1 MAVGWK
7 ITRQIPIFP
16 PHSAP
21 SALHASL
28 KPKDQP
34 RSLVGIVLALKGCAF
49 PYRSPRGP
57 LQQGGTA
64 GTKRLICG
72 AYHGFST
79 PPALQASLNA
89 RRGALATRRN
99 GWDKTADMRSI
110 SWLFRTSG
118 FASELEAGGPAML
131 PHRDCARPEGLR
143 IPVALAAGPL
153 QQGGTAGTKRLI
165 CGAYHG
171 FSTPP
176 ALQASLKKKSRI
188 PKECSR
194 FFRCGEIG
202 IRTRDTIL
210 SYTRFPGV
218 PLKPLEHLS

>member
-7 ITRQIPIFP
+7 IIRQIPIFP

-21 SALHASL
+21 SALQASL
-28 KPKDQP
+28 KPKDLP
-34 RSLVGIVLALKGCAF
+34 RSPIGIVLAA
-49 PYRSPRGP
+49 GP
-57 LQQGGTA
+57 LQQ
-64 GTKRLICG
+64 
-72 AYHGFST
+72 
-79 PPALQASLNA
+79 
-89 RRGALATRRN
+89 RRN

-176 ALQASLKKKSRI
+176 ALQASLKPKAQKKAA
-188 PKECSR
+188 
-194 FFRCGEIG
+194 FRRNAG

>member
-1 MAVGWK
+1 MENYTTNSHFSSAFRTFGFASELEAEGPAALS
-7 ITRQIPIFP
+7 RRDCARPEGLRIPVP
-16 PHSAP
+16 
-21 SALHASL
+21 
-28 KPKDQP
+28 
-34 RSLVGIVLALKGCAF
+34 LAA
-49 PYRSPRGP
+49 
-57 LQQGGTA
+57 
-64 GTKRLICG
+64 
-72 AYHGFST
+72 
-79 PPALQASLNA
+79 
-89 RRGALATRRN
+89 GALATRRN

-176 ALQASLKKKSRI
+176 ALQASLKPKAQKKADSNPRYDFVVYTLSRRA
-188 PKECSR
+188 S
-194 FFRCGEIG
+194 
-202 IRTRDTIL
+202 
-210 SYTRFPGV
+210 
-218 PLKPLEHLS
+218 